1 MNDQES
7 STIPWGSQLRLLM
20 IIEKLPL
27 KLSGLVRNVGM
38 TPDQRESTTKQWVI
52 CGCVWKYGMLA
63 PNGNFSKE
71 TYGGWMEHRNIF
83 IQTHLWSQLVGI
95 GLHWCPQLT
104 VKNHGIIMLWKVLL
118 FQLRRVNNT
127 PIVTCLV
134 DFDFSYQLLTAHG
147 YEDKEKS
154 MRYVSFGDFHSHLA
168 WGSGGLR
175 DAPYDLELGFCWDSP
190 KSWQRCI
197 MTFMMY
203 PSPHFR
209 TNPVELE
216 TGAAFRD

>member
-1 MNDQES
+1 
-7 STIPWGSQLRLLM
+7 
-20 IIEKLPL
+20 
-27 KLSGLVRNVGM
+27 M

-71 TYGGWMEHRNIF
+71 TYGGWMEHRNIS
-83 IQTHLWSQLVGI
+83 IQTHLWSQLVGL

-118 FQLRRVNNT
+118 FQLRRLNNT

-134 DFDFSYQLLTAHG
+134 DFEITYQLLTAHG

-154 MRYVSFGDFHSHLA
+154 MRYVSFGDFHSHLEWGSGGLRGA
-168 WGSGGLR
+168 QGGSGGLR
-175 DAPYDLELGFCWDSP
+175 DAPYDLELGFCW
-190 KSWQRCI
+190 
-197 MTFMMY
+197 
-203 PSPHFR
+203 
-209 TNPVELE
+209 
-216 TGAAFRD
+216 G